1 MKHRHLLL
9 SILVLT
15 ASSVILSACSA
26 NSRTS
31 VDHAVLPTNTPQQD
45 QVKEAQLEQPQ
56 SDSTN
61 VEDLDQELMEFQVL
75 EEDFSNL

>member
-15 ASSVILSACSA
+15 ASSVILSACSV

-31 VDHAVLPTNTPQQD
+31 IDQAVLPTNTPQQD